1 MKRLIKKAAGSSSIG
16 NLALKDESV
25 LTANHET
32 NAIGK
37 QLIKWPKIRVILVIL
52 PLLLA
57 LFSCD
62 MKPRVG
68 FLMDNLDIERW
79 NKDKTLFEEKVK
91 ELGGVPLVE
100 IANSNADTQ
109 LEQAQKLI
117 DEGVDVLVVV
127 PVDLEKA
134 AAIVKLAHENYV
146 PVISYDRIIKNCNL
160 DYYISTDNINIGE
173 LQANYLTKIAP
184 QGNYALIS
192 GPTSDY
198 NAYLLHLGWM
208 NVLQPLIDKGD
219 ITVVLD
225 EFSNYWLPD
234 EAYRI
239 LGNYMATNTEIDAII
254 CGNDALASGAINVL
268 KEHHKDGGRV
278 LLAGQDADIHAV
290 RSIVAGN
297 QTITIYKPIE
307 SLAYAAA
314 NAAIKISDGEAP
326 SNMNI
331 TVNNGK
337 RLVPAI
343 LLKAS
348 IVNSQ
353 NIKMTVVQEGFIG
366 AQDIFDN

>member
-1 MKRLIKKAAGSSSIG
+1 MKRIVNTPANAIDTAMYPDGDTAVSPLTEKKIITFPMAITKAFKFLSIFCF
-16 NLALKDESV
+16 LAL
-25 LTANHET
+25 
-32 NAIGK
+32 
-37 QLIKWPKIRVILVIL
+37 LILS
-52 PLLLA
+52 
-57 LFSCD
+57 SCE
-62 MKPRVG
+62 MKPKVG
-68 FLMDNLDIERW
+68 FLMDSLEIERW
-79 NKDKTLFEEKVK
+79 NKDKALFEEKVE
-91 ELGGVPLVE
+91 ELGGIPLVE
-100 IANSNADTQ
+100 IAESDADRQ

-117 DEGVDVLVVV
+117 DEGVDVLVIV

-134 AAIVKLAHENYV
+134 GEIVKLAHQNYI
-146 PVISYDRIIKNCNL
+146 PVISYDRLIKNCNL

-184 QGNYALIS
+184 EGNYLLIS

-208 NVLQPLIDKGD
+208 NVLQPLVDKGD
-219 ITVVLD
+219 ISIVLD
-225 EFSNYWLPD
+225 EFSNFWLPD

-239 LGNYMATNTEIDAII
+239 LSAYLKDKNEVDAII
-254 CGNDALASGAINVL
+254 CGNDALASGAIAAL
-268 KEHHKDGGRV
+268 KEHNKAGKILV
-278 LLAGQDADIHAV
+278 AGQDADIQAV
-290 RSIVAGN
+290 RNIVAGN

-343 LLKAS
+343 LLQAS
-348 IVNSQ
+348 VVNSQ
-353 NIKMTVVQEGFIG
+353 NIKMTVIQEGYIG
-366 AQDIFDN
+366 EQEIFN

>member
-1 MKRLIKKAAGSSSIG
+1 MKRAAILCKGVNNTKHKDNGNEYHTKITSFYFKENKSMYCVMKKFGFAISLI
-16 NLALKDESV
+16 L
-25 LTANHET
+25 
-32 NAIGK
+32 
-37 QLIKWPKIRVILVIL
+37 LV
-52 PLLLA
+52 LLLVG
-57 LFSCD
+57 CNT
-62 MKPRVG
+62 KPKVG
-68 FLMDNLDIERW
+68 FLMDSLQIERW
-79 NKDKTLFEEKVK
+79 NKDKALFEEKVN
-91 ELGGVPLVE
+91 ELGGIPFVE
-100 IANSNADTQ
+100 IAESDADRQ
-109 LEQAQKLI
+109 LQQAQKLI
-117 DEGVDVLVVV
+117 DEGVDVLVIV

-134 AAIVKLAHENYV
+134 SEIVKLAHQNYI
-146 PVISYDRIIKNCNL
+146 PVISYDRLIKNCNL

-173 LQANYLTKIAP
+173 LQADYLTKISP
-184 QGNYALIS
+184 KGNYLLIS

-239 LGNYMATNTEIDAII
+239 LGDYLKKNKEIDAII
-254 CGNDALASGAINVL
+254 CGNDALASGAIAAL
-268 KEHHKDGGRV
+268 KEHRKEGRV
-278 LLAGQDADIHAV
+278 LLAGQDADIQAV
-290 RSIVAGN
+290 RSIVAGY

-307 SLAYAAA
+307 SLAFAAA

-343 LLKAS
+343 LLQAS

-353 NIKMTVVQEGFIG
+353 NIKMTVIQEGYIG
-366 AQDIFDN
+366 EEDIFY